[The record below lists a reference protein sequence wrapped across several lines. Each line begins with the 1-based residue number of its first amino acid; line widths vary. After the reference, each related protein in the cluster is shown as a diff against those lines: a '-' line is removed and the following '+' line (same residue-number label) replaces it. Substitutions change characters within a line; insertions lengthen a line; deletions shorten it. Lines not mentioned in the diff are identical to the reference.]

1 MHVPCLQGQEVA
13 YFGFGGSIMT
23 TLFHAG
29 TIDFD
34 YDLVQHSLGMC
45 ETLCR
50 FGSSLG
56 RAPRAAVGGTS

>member
-1 MHVPCLQGQEVA
+1 VA
-13 YFGFGGSIMT
+13 HFAFGGSIMT

-29 TIDFD
+29 TMDFD
-34 YDLVQHSLGMC
+34 YDLIQHSQGMC

-56 RAPRAAVGGTS
+56 RVRRPAAGGTS